1 MGFVAA
7 VRETPLKRPPL
18 PPILSLPAA
27 FCIPVHM
34 HELMVCW
41 GAERRR
47 SGEANRARKLVEG
60 AEREVRQ
67 LRLACIHP
75 QMTAY
80 WRNLSAE
87 MQLDSV
93 TTPPSFGMVWLLCL
107 WLRGSIQSCTE
118 SVGSTRLSLLQN

>member
-1 MGFVAA
+1 MLIRIKVVLTASSSTTMVLVLLGYRLHIFGI
-7 VRETPLKRPPL
+7 LLCLNPPL
-18 PPILSLPAA
+18 SINLTIPSSEHACASTSVQQLNAFLLSAD
-27 FCIPVHM
+27 
-34 HELMVCW
+34 
-41 GAERRR
+41 RRR
-47 SGEANRARKLVEG
+47 SAAATQAKKLFEG

-93 TTPPSFGMVWLLCL
+93 
-107 WLRGSIQSCTE
+107 SIP
-118 SVGSTRLSLLQN
+118 

>member
-1 MGFVAA
+1 M
-7 VRETPLKRPPL
+7 L
-18 PPILSLPAA
+18 
-27 FCIPVHM
+27 H
-34 HELMVCW
+34 
-41 GAERRR
+41 AERRR
-47 SGEANRARKLVEG
+47 SLAATQARKLFEG

-93 TTPPSFGMVWLLCL
+93 SHLLL
-107 WLRGSIQSCTE
+107 LLRWTDYCSAAHLCKHTVE
-118 SVGSTRLSLLQN
+118 VLKRRTARLLP